1 MSEIDPAITPRLLDV
16 LQKTGLTN
24 VIPRQTISV
33 DQLHT
38 LGQTNEEGDDAEPPV
53 FPHTSPIGK
62 DKDQL
67 DVLNVQSVLK
77 KKKFYHFL
85 MTYDCKHVA
94 APIELFPP
102 DTLPDPVL
110 KEWVWWEG
118 EGADKVK
125 SFDTAM
131 SVAKSILVKH
141 ERVDM
146 LKDSA
151 VKLRKCKRLRSMAK
165 ALKEH
170 DGEPISYSDLNR
182 LTGIRFQEIR
192 ELIVYMR
199 GRKKWPYKMAKGG
212 KRRQTSL
219 TGERLEGAVLVEI
232 IDKLFLLPSEDVI
245 RDVLARVEA
254 YQPWT
259 KLSYKKPRNI
269 SAPMLKPYQ
278 DRIVKAAAEIAR
290 FGDPVSSK
298 AVAERLGMS
307 RGAVRVEIHYMRR
320 KGLWP
325 FLRGIDGSAKGK
337 RN

>member
-1 MSEIDPAITPRLLDV
+1 MSDIDPVITARLLDV
-16 LQKTGLTN
+16 LRKTGLTN

-33 DQLHT
+33 DQLHA
-38 LGQTNEEGDDAEPPV
+38 LGQTNERVDDSEPPV

-62 DKDQL
+62 GKDQL

-94 APIELFPP
+94 VPIVLMPP
-102 DTLPDPVL
+102 DVLPDPVL

-131 SVAKSILVKH
+131 QLAKAILVKH

-151 VKLRKCKRLRSMAK
+151 VKLRKCKRLRAMAK
-165 ALKEH
+165 VLKEH
-170 DGEPISYSDLNR
+170 EGEPISYSDLNR
-182 LTGIRFQEIR
+182 LTGIRIQEIR
-192 ELIVYMR
+192 ELIAYMR
-199 GRKKWPYKMAKGG
+199 ERKKWPFKMVKRG
-212 KRRQTSL
+212 KRRTSL

-232 IDKLFLLPSEDVI
+232 IDKLFLLPSEASI
-245 RDVLARVEA
+245 RDVLARAEA
-254 YQPWT
+254 YEPWT
-259 KLSYKKPRNI
+259 KLSYKKTRNI
-269 SAPMLKPYQ
+269 SMPLLMPYQ
-278 DRIVKAAAEIAR
+278 DRIIKAAAEIAR

-325 FLRGIDGSAKGK
+325 FLRGIDGGKKG
-337 RN
+337 

>member
-1 MSEIDPAITPRLLDV
+1 MSDIDPVITARLLDV
-16 LQKTGLTN
+16 LRKTGLTN

-33 DQLHT
+33 DQLHA
-38 LGQTNEEGDDAEPPV
+38 LGQTNERVDNSEPPV

-62 DKDQL
+62 GKDQL

-94 APIELFPP
+94 VPVVLMPP
-102 DTLPDPVL
+102 GVLPDPIL

-131 SVAKSILVKH
+131 QLAKAILVKH

-151 VKLRKCKRLRSMAK
+151 VKLRKCKRLRAMAK
-165 ALKEH
+165 VLKEH
-170 DGEPISYSDLNR
+170 EGEPISYSDLNR
-182 LTGIRFQEIR
+182 LTGIRIQEIR
-192 ELIVYMR
+192 ELIAYMR
-199 GRKKWPYKMAKGG
+199 ERKKWPFKMVKRG
-212 KRRQTSL
+212 KRRTSL

-232 IDKLFLLPSEDVI
+232 IDKLFLLPSEASI
-245 RDVLARVEA
+245 RDVLARAEA
-254 YQPWT
+254 YEPWT
-259 KLSYKKPRNI
+259 KLSYKKTRNI
-269 SAPMLKPYQ
+269 SMPLLMPYQ
-278 DRIVKAAAEIAR
+278 DRIIKAAAEIAR

-325 FLRGIDGSAKGK
+325 FLRGIDGGKKG
-337 RN
+337 